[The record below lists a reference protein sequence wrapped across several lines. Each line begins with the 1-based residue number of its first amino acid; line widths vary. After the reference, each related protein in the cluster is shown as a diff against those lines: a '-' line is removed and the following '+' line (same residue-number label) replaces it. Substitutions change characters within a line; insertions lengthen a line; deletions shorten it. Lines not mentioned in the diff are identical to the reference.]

1 MKYAMSILVLLIM
14 SYSAPI
20 FGQHIVAI
28 RWGGNMT
35 KIGGFDHHGAPRRS
49 MRIGASVTVPI
60 QNRFSLQAHGDYVP
74 KGAGED
80 DFYYY
85 TGLYIDYIELSGLG
99 AFTVFAPSR
108 GSSLSMSILAGPT
121 IAFKIKNRGEEILAK
136 RYGQGQDRFD
146 FKSIDFGFAGGI
158 GTQIAIFKPWI
169 VTTEILYTR
178 SIQSINKTTFYIVD
192 YDSHTAE
199 KRGLMNHALSF
210 SIGLGFSYGRRTGG

>member
-20 FGQHIVAI
+20 FGQHIVAV

-35 KIGGFDHHGAPRRS
+35 TIGGFNHQGTPRRS
-49 MRIGASVTVPI
+49 MRIGTSVTIPI

-74 KGAGED
+74 KGAQED
-80 DFYYY
+80 EVYYY
-85 TGLYIDYIELSGLG
+85 FGLHIDYIELSGLG
-99 AFTVFAPSR
+99 VFTVFAPSR
-108 GSSLSMSILAGPT
+108 GPSLSILAGPT
-121 IAFKIKNRGEEILAK
+121 IAFKISNRGEEILAK
-136 RYGQGQDRFD
+136 RFGQGQDRFD

-178 SIQSINKTTFYIVD
+178 SIQSINKTTFYIVN

>member
-20 FGQHIVAI
+20 FGQHIVAV

-35 KIGGFDHHGAPRRS
+35 TIGGFNHQGTPRRS
-49 MRIGASVTVPI
+49 MRIGTSVTIPI

-74 KGAGED
+74 KGAQED
-80 DFYYY
+80 EVYYY
-85 TGLYIDYIELSGLG
+85 FGLHIDYIELSGLG
-99 AFTVFAPSR
+99 VFTVFAPSR
-108 GSSLSMSILAGPT
+108 GPSLSILAGPT
-121 IAFKIKNRGEEILAK
+121 IAFKISNRGEEILAK
-136 RYGQGQDRFD
+136 RFGQGQDRFD

-192 YDSHTAE
+192 YDSYTAE

>member
-1 MKYAMSILVLLIM
+1 MKYAMSILVLLMM

-20 FGQHIVAI
+20 FGQHIVAV

-35 KIGGFDHHGAPRRS
+35 KIGGFDHQGAPRRS
-49 MRIGASVTVPI
+49 MRIGTSVTIPI

-74 KGAGED
+74 KGARED

-99 AFTVFAPSR
+99 VFTVFAPSR
-108 GSSLSMSILAGPT
+108 GPSLSILAGPT

-136 RYGQGQDRFD
+136 RYGQGQNRFE

-158 GTQIAIFKPWI
+158 GTQIAIFRPLI
-169 VTTEILYTR
+169 ITTEILYTR
-178 SIQSINKTTFYIVD
+178 SIQSINKTTFYIID
-192 YDSHTAE
+192 FDSHTAE

-210 SIGLGFSYGRRTGG
+210 SVGLGFPVSRLGGD